1 MLRALGS
8 VPGVGSLL
16 QVGVPVQVP
25 LVIATAV
32 AAGVAWRL
40 GHRWAALQDA
50 MIRGIALALGAVLI
64 LLVVGMLIGVWI
76 AGGVVPLMI
85 ETGLRLLSAGAFLPA
100 ACVICAVVSVV
111 TGSSW
116 TAAGTVGIALIG
128 VGDGLGFGA
137 PMTAGAVISGA
148 YFGDKMSPL
157 SDTTN
162 LAAVISGV
170 ELFAHVRHMM
180 WISVPSMVM
189 AVGMFAVLGWRQGGV
204 GAEVGEVEA
213 MQAGLG
219 AAYLLTAWLWV
230 VPVTVLGLVVGRVPA
245 LPALVAGV
253 GLGGGAAVW
262 VQGVS
267 MGEVWVVAYEGVT
280 AATGIEALDA
290 LLSRGGM
297 SSMYGTVSLILC
309 AMCFG
314 GVMELSGSLERLAT
328 AVLGMV
334 RGSRG
339 GLVAATVGTSAGM
352 NVVASDQYLSLV
364 VPGRMYRPAYARA
377 GLHEKNLSRALED
390 GGTLTSPFVP
400 WNTCGA
406 YMAATLGVFPLAY
419 LPFAF
424 FNLINPVFSIVV
436 GYLGWTMTAATKET
450 VKSADAAGGG
460 DADTDA
466 GNKNEKGSTRVVT

>member
-1 MLRALGS
+1 
-8 VPGVGSLL
+8 
-16 QVGVPVQVP
+16 
-25 LVIATAV
+25 
-32 AAGVAWRL
+32 
-40 GHRWAALQDA
+40 
-50 MIRGIALALGAVLI
+50 
-64 LLVVGMLIGVWI
+64 
-76 AGGVVPLMI
+76 
-85 ETGLRLLSAGAFLPA
+85 
-100 ACVICAVVSVV
+100 
-111 TGSSW
+111 
-116 TAAGTVGIALIG
+116 
-128 VGDGLGFGA
+128 
-137 PMTAGAVISGA
+137 
-148 YFGDKMSPL
+148 
-157 SDTTN
+157 
-162 LAAVISGV
+162 
-170 ELFAHVRHMM
+170 
-180 WISVPSMVM
+180 
-189 AVGMFAVLGWRQGGV
+189 
-204 GAEVGEVEA
+204 
-213 MQAGLG
+213 
-219 AAYLLTAWLWV
+219 
-230 VPVTVLGLVVGRVPA
+230 
-245 LPALVAGV
+245 
-253 GLGGGAAVW
+253 
-262 VQGVS
+262 

-328 AVLGMV
+328 SVLGMV

>member
-1 MLRALGS
+1 
-8 VPGVGSLL
+8 
-16 QVGVPVQVP
+16 
-25 LVIATAV
+25 
-32 AAGVAWRL
+32 
-40 GHRWAALQDA
+40 
-50 MIRGIALALGAVLI
+50 
-64 LLVVGMLIGVWI
+64 
-76 AGGVVPLMI
+76 
-85 ETGLRLLSAGAFLPA
+85 
-100 ACVICAVVSVV
+100 VICAVVSVV

-116 TAAGTVGIALIG
+116 TTAGTVGIALIG
-128 VGDGLGFGA
+128 VGEGLGIGA
-137 PMTAGAVISGA
+137 PMAAGAVISGA

-162 LAAVISGV
+162 LAAGVAGV

-180 WISVPSMVM
+180 WISVPSLLL
-189 AVGMFAVLGWRQGGV
+189 AVGLFAVLGWRQGGAGV
-204 GAEVGEVEA
+204 EAGEVEA
-213 MQAGLG
+213 MRAGLG
-219 AAYLLTAWLWV
+219 EAYRLTAWLWV
-230 VPVTVLGLVVGRVPA
+230 VPVAVLGLVVARVPA
-245 LPALVAGV
+245 LPTLVAGV
-253 GLGGGAAVW
+253 GLGGGAAVL
-262 VQGVS
+262 VQGVN
-267 MGEVWVVAYEGVT
+267 MGEVWVVAYQGVT
-280 AATGIEALDA
+280 AATGIEAVDA

-314 GVMELSGSLERLAT
+314 GVMERSGCLERLAT

-390 GGTLTSPFVP
+390 GGTLTSPLVP

-419 LPFAF
+419 LPYTF
-424 FNLINPVFSIVV
+424 FNLINPVLSVVV

-450 VKSADAAGGG
+450 AGNADAAGGEG
-460 DADTDA
+460 ADA
-466 GNKNEKGSTRVVT
+466 GNTNEKGSTHVFT